1 MHCRCHAWERGLKIS
16 KSLHNADPSLISLYP
31 MLYGSTLDSRCEHST
46 HARNQ
51 GFFGPT
57 SSILLCAQW
66 KFRLLMARA
75 SVEVGNE
82 DAANATGIHK
92 QATRT
97 AAPSAIFL
105 LICDPLYFCGA
116 VLCRLQLPPRPIM
129 TLLLLHLSQSQR
141 LSAVSSFS
149 QKKIQ

>member
-1 MHCRCHAWERGLKIS
+1 MPLPWERGLKIS

-116 VLCRLQLPPRPIM
+116 VLCRLQLPTRPIM